1 MREHKYRAWDK
12 VNNIMFNACFV
23 GIGKVF
29 SMTKTFKPSKQLEN
43 VIVMQYT
50 GLKDKNGV
58 EIYEGDIVADKETVM
73 SDMGED
79 KPNYVEKRI
88 VKNFEYAGGQV
99 GERRYGREIFT
110 VKWEV
115 ISCGFEPFSDSL
127 NNCGHCGGGLDA
139 NRVEVIGNI
148 YKNPELLDKD

>member
-1 MREHKYRAWDK
+1 MREHKFRAWDK

-58 EIYEGDIVADKETVM
+58 EIYEGDVLQDDER
-73 SDMGED
+73 
-79 KPNYVEKRI
+79 PVE
-88 VKNFEYAGGQV
+88 
-99 GERRYGREIFT
+99 
-110 VKWEV
+110 
-115 ISCGFEPFSDSL
+115 CGVVEWDYDSL
-127 NNCGHCGGGLDA
+127 IVNNAQITPEWRKTTVESGLKY
-139 NRVEVIGNI
+139 RHWIIIGNI
-148 YKNPELLDKD
+148 YENPELLDKD

>member
-58 EIYEGDIVADKETVM
+58 EIYEGDI
-73 SDMGED
+73 
-79 KPNYVEKRI
+79 I
-88 VKNFEYAGGQV
+88 VF
-99 GERRYGREIFT
+99 
-110 VKWEV
+110 
-115 ISCGFEPFSDSL
+115 DSL
-127 NNCGHCGGGLDA
+127 PKVKVHIEWRKENACFHFGNWYENCFPYTSTDA
-139 NRVEVIGNI
+139 TIIGNI
-148 YKNPELLDKD
+148 YENPELLDKD